1 MMMIQEFFKFEI
13 ITELFNL
20 IKNKSINIM
29 LEVGKIRLEVGSI
42 SLVTQKQY
50 LNTKIVGATCC
61 D

>member
-1 MMMIQEFFKFEI
+1 MMMIQEFFKFEMI
-13 ITELFNL
+13 IELFNL

-50 LNTKIVGATCC
+50 LNTKIVEATCC